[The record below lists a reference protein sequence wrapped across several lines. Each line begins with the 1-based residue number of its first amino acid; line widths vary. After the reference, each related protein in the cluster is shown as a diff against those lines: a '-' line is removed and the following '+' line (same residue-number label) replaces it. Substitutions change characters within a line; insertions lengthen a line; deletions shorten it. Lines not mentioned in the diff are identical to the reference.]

1 LIIRIAYLMLSVI
14 VLASTWFSLGQPN
27 GFDQTVLLLFRDDS
41 LNLIGPHW
49 LSVIVRD
56 ITALG
61 SNWVLLYMMIS
72 LSAILWCSQRRL
84 DAMKILMMTV
94 GGVAISLGLKYV
106 FERARP
112 DLVPHLIEVY
122 SPSFPSGHASM
133 SMVCFL
139 GMAVVLSRNWAHAQ
153 ARHLFIIMAIFS
165 AVLVGVSRIMLG
177 VHWPTDVIAGWGIG
191 ILWVLLVNQF
201 GSRFESVSQT
211 KTRI

>member
-1 LIIRIAYLMLSVI
+1 MIIRIAYLMLSVI

-84 DAMKILMMTV
+84 DATKILMMTV

-165 AVLVGVSRIMLG
+165 AVLVGVSRVMLG

>member
-1 LIIRIAYLMLSVI
+1 MIIRIAYLMLSAI

-84 DAMKILMMTV
+84 DATKILMMTV

-165 AVLVGVSRIMLG
+165 AVLVGISRIMLG

-191 ILWVLLVNQF
+191 ILWVLFVNQC

-211 KTRI
+211 RTRI

>member
-1 LIIRIAYLMLSVI
+1 MIIRIAYLMLSAI

-84 DAMKILMMTV
+84 DAMKILIMTV

-139 GMAVVLSRNWAHAQ
+139 GTAVVLSRNWAHAQ

-191 ILWVLLVNQF
+191 ILWVLFVNQF

>member
-27 GFDQTVLLLFRDDS
+27 GFDQTVLLLFRNDS

-84 DAMKILMMTV
+84 DATKILMMTV

-165 AVLVGVSRIMLG
+165 AVLVGISRIMLG

-191 ILWVLLVNQF
+191 ILWVLFVNQF
-201 GSRFESVSQT
+201 GSRFESVS
-211 KTRI
+211 

>member
-1 LIIRIAYLMLSVI
+1 MIIRIAYLMLSVI

-84 DAMKILMMTV
+84 DATKILMMTV

-191 ILWVLLVNQF
+191 ILWVLFVNQF

>member
-1 LIIRIAYLMLSVI
+1 MIIRIAYLMLSVI

-84 DAMKILMMTV
+84 DATKILMMTV

-139 GMAVVLSRNWAHAQ
+139 GMAVVLSRNWAHVQ

-165 AVLVGVSRIMLG
+165 AVLVGVSRVMLG

>member
-1 LIIRIAYLMLSVI
+1 MIIRIAYLMLSVI

-84 DAMKILMMTV
+84 DATKILIMTV
-94 GGVAISLGLKYV
+94 GGVVISLGLKYV

-112 DLVPHLIEVY
+112 GLVPHLIEVY

-139 GMAVVLSRNWAHAQ
+139 GMAVVLSRKWAHAQ

>member
-1 LIIRIAYLMLSVI
+1 MIIRIAYLMLSAI

-84 DAMKILMMTV
+84 DATKILMMTV

-191 ILWVLLVNQF
+191 ILWVLFVNQF

>member
-1 LIIRIAYLMLSVI
+1 MLSAI

-61 SNWVLLYMMIS
+61 SNWVLLYIMIS

-84 DAMKILMMTV
+84 DATKILMMTV

-191 ILWVLLVNQF
+191 ILWVLFVNQF
-201 GSRFESVSQT
+201 GSRFEA
-211 KTRI
+211 

>member
-1 LIIRIAYLMLSVI
+1 MIIRIAYLMLSVI

-27 GFDQTVLLLFRDDS
+27 RFDQTVLLLFRDDS

-84 DAMKILMMTV
+84 DATKILIMTV
-94 GGVAISLGLKYV
+94 GGVVISLGLKYV

-191 ILWVLLVNQF
+191 ILWVLFVNQF
-201 GSRFESVSQT
+201 GSRFEA
-211 KTRI
+211 

>member
-1 LIIRIAYLMLSVI
+1 MIIRIAYLMLSVI

-139 GMAVVLSRNWAHAQ
+139 GMAVVLSRNWAHAH

-165 AVLVGVSRIMLG
+165 AVLVGVSRVMLG

-201 GSRFESVSQT
+201 GSRFESVSHT

>member
-1 LIIRIAYLMLSVI
+1 MIIRIAYLMLSVI

-84 DAMKILMMTV
+84 DATKILMMTV

-191 ILWVLLVNQF
+191 ILWVLFVNQF
-201 GSRFESVSQT
+201 GSRFEA
-211 KTRI
+211 

>member
-1 LIIRIAYLMLSVI
+1 MIIRIAYLMLSAI

-61 SNWVLLYMMIS
+61 SNWVLLYIMIS

-84 DAMKILMMTV
+84 DATKILMMTV

-191 ILWVLLVNQF
+191 ILWVLFVNQF
-201 GSRFESVSQT
+201 GSRFEA
-211 KTRI
+211 

>member
-1 LIIRIAYLMLSVI
+1 MIIRIAYLMLSAI

-84 DAMKILMMTV
+84 DATKILMMTV

-165 AVLVGVSRIMLG
+165 AVLVGVSRVMLG

>member
-1 LIIRIAYLMLSVI
+1 MIIRIAYLMLSAI

-84 DAMKILMMTV
+84 DAMKILIMTV

-139 GMAVVLSRNWAHAQ
+139 GTAVVLSRNWAHAQ
-153 ARHLFIIMAIFS
+153 VRHLFIIMAIFS

-191 ILWVLLVNQF
+191 ILWVLFVNQF

>member
-1 LIIRIAYLMLSVI
+1 MIIRIAYLMLSVI

-84 DAMKILMMTV
+84 DATKILMMTV